1 MNPPLDSIPRSSP
14 LRRAFLFTLMKTK
27 MKTYHL
33 LIIVGTNL
41 RVAYVQ
47 AEYFDTT
54 TFNSTSSGYYAF
66 KNHKDGKDQLVAC
79 YPIDRT
85 IISKIERDQQ
95 K

>member
-1 MNPPLDSIPRSSP
+1 
-14 LRRAFLFTLMKTK
+14 

-33 LIIVGTNL
+33 LTIVGDSVMETKL
-41 RVAYVQ
+41 Q
-47 AEYFDTT
+47 AEYLDTT
-54 TFNSTSSGYYAF
+54 TFNSTSSGFYAF

-85 IISKIERDQQ
+85 IISKIEQEN

>member
-1 MNPPLDSIPRSSP
+1 MNLPMDSLPRPSP
-14 LRRAFLFTLMKTK
+14 LRRAFLFTLIKTK

-33 LIIVGTNL
+33 STIVGDSVMETK
-41 RVAYVQ
+41 VQ

>member
-1 MNPPLDSIPRSSP
+1 
-14 LRRAFLFTLMKTK
+14 

-41 RVAYVQ
+41 REVQVQ
-47 AEYFDTT
+47 AEYLD
-54 TFNSTSSGYYAF
+54 STSSGFYAF

-79 YPIDRT
+79 YPINRT
-85 IISKIERDQQ
+85 IISKIEES